1 MAYTMRIPLLAVL
14 VALAASCTVLTAQ
27 TRPPVPQPFPRP
39 RETPREVQPAIP
51 EPPRAPAQT
60 RLLTSP
66 EAPPEAA
73 LGMPLYPGAV
83 FLTSYDAGRSQRYYL
98 FGTNA
103 TFDELVNYAKIVLDT
118 RGNLVFEAP
127 ATHMFEV
134 GRFREESMAFPPGVT
149 VKDYTWNG
157 SEGYLNPHA
166 GVEPARFRTVV
177 QIVPPPPGA
186 RAR

>member
-1 MAYTMRIPLLAVL
+1 MAYRMRIPLLAVL
-14 VALAASCTVLTAQ
+14 VALAVSSTVLAAQ

-39 RETPREVQPAIP
+39 RESPREVPPATP

-60 RLLTSP
+60 NLSTFP
-66 EAPPEAA
+66 QAPTEAA
-73 LGMPLYPGAV
+73 LGMPIYPGAA

-103 TFDELVNYAKIVLDT
+103 TFDEIVNYYKVVLDT
-118 RGNLVFEAP
+118 KGDLVFEAP

-134 GRFREESMAFPPGVT
+134 GRFRERTMAFPPGVT

-177 QIVPPPPGA
+177 QIVPPPSGA
-186 RAR
+186 PAR

>member
-1 MAYTMRIPLLAVL
+1 MPWRSRARFSPPRLDRLRRNRFRDHASRLARSHRPLRSRRGLPRKRT
-14 VALAASCTVLTAQ
+14 CQ
-27 TRPPVPQPFPRP
+27 RFPRH
-39 RETPREVQPAIP
+39 QPKPHSGCPI
-51 EPPRAPAQT
+51 
-60 RLLTSP
+60 
-66 EAPPEAA
+66 
-73 LGMPLYPGAV
+73 YPGAA

-103 TFDELVNYAKIVLDT
+103 TFDEIVNYYKVVLDT
-118 RGNLVFEAP
+118 RGDLVFEAP

-134 GRFREESMAFPPGVT
+134 GRFREGTMAFPPGVT

-177 QIVPPPPGA
+177 QIVPPPSGA
-186 RAR
+186 PAR

>member
-1 MAYTMRIPLLAVL
+1 MAYRMRIPLLAVL
-14 VALAASCTVLTAQ
+14 VVLAVSSTVLTAQ

-39 RETPREVQPAIP
+39 RESPREVPPATP

-60 RLLTSP
+60 RLSTSP
-66 EAPPEAA
+66 QAPTEAA
-73 LGMPLYPGAV
+73 LGMPIYPGAV

-98 FGTNA
+98 FGTNV
-103 TFDELVNYAKIVLDT
+103 TFDEIVNYYKIVLDT
-118 RGNLVFEAP
+118 RGDLVFEAP

-134 GRFREESMAFPPGVT
+134 GRFREALMAFPPGVT